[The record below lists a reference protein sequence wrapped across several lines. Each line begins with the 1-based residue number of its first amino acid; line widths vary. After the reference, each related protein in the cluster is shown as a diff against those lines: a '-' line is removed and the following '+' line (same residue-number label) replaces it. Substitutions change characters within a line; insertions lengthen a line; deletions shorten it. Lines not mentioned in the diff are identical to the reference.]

1 MPGPDNIFV
10 LTESVTKSKR
20 NGIIISGGL
29 ASGIIVHTLIV
40 ATGLAVLLQQYDWLF
55 FSVKMAGVLYLLY
68 LAYLSYNE
76 TAELVDINVMDTS
89 VVATQTFGELY
100 RRGILMNVLNPKVTL
115 FFIAFLPQFVTQ
127 GGYAFEWQIILLGL
141 LFMVQAFLLFSII
154 AIIGDRIGVLLRS
167 EQFWRY
173 LKIIKILVLVGLA
186 VLLLI
191 KN

>member
-55 FSVKMAGVLYLLY
+55 FGVKLAGVLYLLY
-68 LAYLSYNE
+68 LAYLSYQE
-76 TAELVDINVMDTS
+76 TTELVDINAMDTG

-100 RRGILMNVLNPKVTL
+100 RRGVLMNVLNPKVTL

-141 LFMVQAFLLFSII
+141 LFMVQAFLLFSVI
-154 AIIGDRIGVLLRS
+154 AIVGDRIGILLRS

-173 LKIIKILVLVGLA
+173 LKVIKILVLVGLA
-186 VLLLI
+186 VLLLV